1 MIDRSRQHRMLAT
14 HCVCCGRAL
23 VHAESIER
31 GYGPECAKR
40 VQGAVEGYPMASAN
54 PKLVATANAL
64 IYDAACYAQRG
75 NIGMMQAIS
84 TALREMGFPVA
95 ADAIMSRFKGLKA
108 IQKPRIKIR
117 TSGGLLYVVAPF
129 KRSAGPEFLAAWRAI
144 PGRRF
149 DGKCNI
155 VPATRKR
162 ELWSLLCEFYPGVY
176 GVADG
181 KPFRVPSKA

>member
-1 MIDRSRQHRMLAT
+1 MIERSRQHRMLAT

-23 VHAESIER
+23 VHAESVER

-40 VQGAVEGYPMASAN
+40 IQGAVEGYPMASAN

-75 NIGMMQAIS
+75 NIGMMQTIAM
-84 TALREMGFPVA
+84 ALREMGFPVA

-108 IQKPRIKIR
+108 VQKPRIKIR
-117 TSGGLLYVVAPF
+117 TSGGMLYVAAPF
-129 KRSAGPEFLAAWRAI
+129 KRS
-144 PGRRF
+144 RF

-162 ELWSLLCEFYPGVY
+162 EVWSLLCGFYPGVY

-181 KPFRVPSKA
+181 KPFRVPG